1 MFWTGLLL
9 FRKEFATSFAS
20 TVSPEIR
27 SFVTGYSHLVDAI
40 VRGRSYLLPRGDTH
54 NFGSTSN
61 SVPKREEMKNL
72 AALTL
77 SMLLVSGT
85 AFADTPKDAEPHPG
99 KAAAPA
105 KPKAAKKADKADS
118 AIAAEIEE
126 LRQALQSQQQ
136 QLELLKEE
144 LAKRD
149 RQIDEARE
157 AAAAANSRA
166 TEASAKATEAVNTT
180 AEVKSTAVSL
190 NSSVS
195 DLKASNEALKT
206 TVATEQAEAKKA
218 EETGPTTIKYKGINI
233 TPVGFIAAETVF
245 RQRATSG
252 DIPTPMSGI
261 PYPGNAL
268 SKVTENNF
276 SGRQSRIG
284 VLGDTKVGSAKVS
297 AYYEADFF
305 GAGTTSNNRQ
315 TNSYVLRQR
324 QLWGQAAF
332 DSGWQFTGG
341 QMWTLA
347 TETRKGIQNRQE
359 VLPMT
364 IDVNY
369 TVGFTYARGYGF
381 RVVKDFGGKFAL
393 GVSVEGPQ
401 ATFGGRGFSSMS
413 AANVTT
419 SQNFFIN
426 APGAGGGLY
435 NAFDATGYTVNK
447 APDILFKAA
456 ADPGWGHY
464 ELFGIVSTFRN
475 RIYPCDVVSPQ
486 ATNAS
491 GTVVLNGPALT
502 GTSPGIACVNDTGA
516 QLTSPSAVNA
526 FNDTRTGGGLGA
538 VVRVPLLGKKVD
550 FGVKGLAGD
559 GVGRYGAAQLADLTF
574 RPDGTAALIR
584 TAHGLG
590 TLEFHPS
597 PKLDIYLN
605 YGAEYAWRAG
615 YTGYMTD
622 NITTSQSYSTTA
634 CTFGVDPGCPASG
647 FITTATTITTHNTS
661 NTKAG
666 GYGSLSADNSGC
678 SAELVPTGTS
688 APSGG
693 SKCAGDI
700 RIIQEGTLG
709 FWHKMYQGPK
719 GGVRWGMQ
727 YSYITKSGWSGAGGI
742 QPKAVDN
749 MVFTSFRYYLP

>member
-1 MFWTGLLL
+1 MF
-9 FRKEFATSFAS
+9 
-20 TVSPEIR
+20 
-27 SFVTGYSHLVDAI
+27 
-40 VRGRSYLLPRGDTH
+40 
-54 NFGSTSN
+54 
-61 SVPKREEMKNL
+61 
-72 AALTL
+72 
-77 SMLLVSGT
+77 LVSGT
-85 AFADTPKDAEPHPG
+85 AFADTPKNADSQPAT
-99 KAAAPA
+99 AAQPA
-105 KPKAAKKADKADS
+105 KPKAAKKAESSNA
-118 AIAAEIEE
+118 AIAAQLEE
-126 LRQALQSQQQ
+126 LRQTLQSQQE
-136 QLELLKEE
+136 QLQMLKEE

-157 AAAAANSRA
+157 AAAAANARA
-166 TEASAKATEAVNTT
+166 TEASTKATEAVNTT
-180 AEVKSTAVSL
+180 AEAKSEAVSL

-195 DLKASNEALKT
+195 ALKASNEVLKT
-206 TVATEQAEAKKA
+206 TVAKEQADAKKA
-218 EETGPTTIKYKGINI
+218 EEAGPPAIKYKGINI

-252 DIPTPMSGI
+252 DIPTPMNAI

-268 SKVTENNF
+268 SKVTESNF

-284 VLGDTKVGSAKVS
+284 VLADTKVGSAKVS

-381 RVVKDFGGKFAL
+381 RVVKDFGGKFAV

-401 ATFGGRGFSSMS
+401 STFGGRGFSTVTS
-413 AANVTT
+413 ATGATT
-419 SQNFFIN
+419 QNFFIN

-447 APDILFKAA
+447 APDFVFKAA
-456 ADPGWGHY
+456 ADPGYGHY
-464 ELFGIVSTFRN
+464 ELFGILSTFRN
-475 RIYPCDVVSPQ
+475 RIYPCAVVTPLAS
-486 ATNAS
+486 ATVII
-491 GTVVLNGPALT
+491 TGPALAGNS
-502 GTSPGIACVNDTGA
+502 GTCTNTA
-516 QLTSPSAVNA
+516 PSAIGG
-526 FNDTRTGGGLGA
+526 FNDTRTGGGVGA
-538 VVRVPLLGKKVD
+538 VARIPLFAKKVD

-574 RPDGTAALIR
+574 RPDGTQALLR
-584 TAHGLG
+584 TAHGLA
-590 TLEFHPS
+590 TIEFHPN

-605 YGAEYAWRAG
+605 YGGEYAWRAA
-615 YTGYMTD
+615 YAGYMTD
-622 NITTSQSYSTTA
+622 NITTSQSYSTTT
-634 CTFGVDPGCPASG
+634 CVIGTPGCPASG
-647 FITTATTITTHNTS
+647 FITTATTITTHTTANNKT
-661 NTKAG
+661 G
-666 GYGSLSADNSGC
+666 GYGSPFANNTNCG
-678 SAELVPTGTS
+678 AEAPPAGTS
-688 APSGG
+688 APGAG
-693 SKCAGDI
+693 SCAGDI
-700 RIIQEGTLG
+700 RFIQEGTLG

-719 GGVRWGMQ
+719 GGVRWGLQ

>member
-1 MFWTGLLL
+1 
-9 FRKEFATSFAS
+9 
-20 TVSPEIR
+20 
-27 SFVTGYSHLVDAI
+27 
-40 VRGRSYLLPRGDTH
+40 
-54 NFGSTSN
+54 
-61 SVPKREEMKNL
+61 MKKI

-85 AFADTPKDAEPHPG
+85 AFADTPKDADAQPAKG
-99 KAAAPA
+99 AQPA
-105 KPKAAKKADKADS
+105 KPKAAKKAESSNA
-118 AIAAEIEE
+118 AIAAQLEE
-126 LRQALQSQQQ
+126 LRQTMQSQQE
-136 QLELLKEE
+136 QLQMLKEE

-157 AAAAANSRA
+157 AAAAANARA
-166 TEASAKATEAVNTT
+166 TEASTKAAEAVNAS

-190 NSSVS
+190 NSTVG
-195 DLKASNEALKT
+195 DLKASNEVLKT
-206 TVATEQAEAKKA
+206 TVAKGQAEAKKA
-218 EETGPTTIKYKGINI
+218 EETGPATIKYKGINI

-245 RQRATSG
+245 RTRATSG

-268 SKVTENNF
+268 SKVTESNF

-284 VLGDTKVGSAKVS
+284 VLGDTKVGNAKVS

-332 DSGWQFTGG
+332 DNGWQFTGG

-347 TETRKGIQNRQE
+347 TETRKGIQNRLE

-381 RVVKDFGGKFAL
+381 RVVKDFGGKYAF

-401 ATFGGRGFSSMS
+401 STFGGRGFSTFTT
-413 AANVTT
+413 AAGAVT
-419 SQNFFIN
+419 QNFFIN

-447 APDILFKAA
+447 APDFVFKAA
-456 ADPGWGHY
+456 ADPGYGHY
-464 ELFGIVSTFRN
+464 ELFGILSTFRN
-475 RIYPCDVVSPQ
+475 RVYPCGVISYT
-486 ATNAS
+486 AN
-491 GTVVLNGPALT
+491 GTVITAANGNTTTYTGNPITCAALT
-502 GTSPGIACVNDTGA
+502 AGEA
-516 QLTSPSAVNA
+516 PSVAGA
-526 FNDTRTGGGLGA
+526 FNDSRTGGGFGA
-538 VVRVPLLGKKVD
+538 VMRVPLFSKKLD

-559 GVGRYGAAQLADLTF
+559 GVGRYGAAQMADMTF

-584 TAHGLG
+584 TAHGLA
-590 TLEFHPS
+590 TLEFHPN
-597 PKLDIYLN
+597 PKLDVYFN
-605 YGAEYAWRAG
+605 YGGEYAWRAA
-615 YTGYMTD
+615 YTGY
-622 NITTSQSYSTTA
+622 NSVKI
-634 CTFGVDPGCPASG
+634 
-647 FITTATTITTHNTS
+647 TATSVTGTGSGAPLLVNTVVARTTG
-661 NTKAG
+661 AG
-666 GYGSLSADNSGC
+666 GYGGLTANDSGC
-678 SAELVPTGTS
+678 ANEAVPAGSS
-688 APSGG
+688 APGAG
-693 SKCAGDI
+693 TCAGDI
-700 RIIQEGTLG
+700 RFIQEGTLG

>member
-1 MFWTGLLL
+1 MKKL
-9 FRKEFATSFAS
+9 AT
-20 TVSPEIR
+20 
-27 SFVTGYSHLVDAI
+27 
-40 VRGRSYLLPRGDTH
+40 
-54 NFGSTSN
+54 
-61 SVPKREEMKNL
+61 
-72 AALTL
+72 LTL
-77 SMLLVSGT
+77 SLFLVSGI
-85 AFADTPKDAEPHPG
+85 AFADTPKDADAQPA
-99 KAAAPA
+99 KAQPA
-105 KPKAAKKADKADS
+105 KPKAAKKAENSNA
-118 AIAAEIEE
+118 AIAAQLEE
-126 LRQALQSQQQ
+126 LRQTLQSQQE
-136 QLELLKEE
+136 QLQLLKEE

-157 AAAAANSRA
+157 AAAAANARA
-166 TEASAKATEAVNTT
+166 TEASTKATEAVNTT
-180 AEVKSTAVSL
+180 AEVKSSAVAL
-190 NSSVS
+190 NSTVS
-195 DLKASNEALKT
+195 ALKASNEVLKT

-245 RQRATSG
+245 RNRATGG
-252 DIPTPMSGI
+252 DIPTAMSAI

-268 SKVTENNF
+268 SRVTENNF

-284 VLGDTKVGSAKVS
+284 VLADTKVGSAKVS

-332 DSGWQFTGG
+332 DNGWQFTGG

-381 RVVKDFGGKFAL
+381 RAVKDFGGKYAV

-401 ATFGGRGFSSMS
+401 STFGGRGFSS
-413 AANVTT
+413 VTT
-419 SQNFFIN
+419 GGVTTAQNFFIN

-435 NAFDATGYTVNK
+435 NAFDATGYTVNRS
-447 APDILFKAA
+447 PDILFKAA

-475 RIYPCDVVSPQ
+475 RIYPCAVVSPA
-486 ATNAS
+486 ATNPS
-491 GTVVLNGPALT
+491 GTVVLNGPALA
-502 GTSPGIACVNDTGA
+502 GTSPSITCTNT
-516 QLTSPSAVNA
+516 TPSAANA
-526 FNDTRTGGGLGA
+526 FNDTRTGGGLGV
-538 VVRVPLLGKKVD
+538 VVRVPLLAKKLD

-559 GVGRYGAAQLADLTF
+559 GVGRYGAAQLPDLTF

-584 TAHGLG
+584 TAHALG
-590 TLEFHPS
+590 TLEFHPN

-605 YGAEYAWRAG
+605 YGAEYGWRAG
-615 YTGYMTD
+615 YSGYMSDT
-622 NITTSQSYSTTA
+622 ISTSQSYTTTA
-634 CTFGVDPGCPASG
+634 CVVSPTCPTG
-647 FITTATTITTHNTS
+647 FQTTATTITTHTTANNKT
-661 NTKAG
+661 G
-666 GYGSLSADNSGC
+666 GYGSPFANNTNCGVEP
-678 SAELVPTGTS
+678 APAGTS
-688 APSGG
+688 APGAG
-693 SKCAGDI
+693 SCAGDI
-700 RIIQEGTLG
+700 RIIQEGTFG

-719 GGVRWGMQ
+719 GGIRWGVQ
-727 YSYITKSGWSGAGGI
+727 YSYITKSGWSGAGNI
-742 QPKAVDN
+742 QPKAVDS